1 MPVPPG
7 LSPVANDAQAT
18 GDSGGFVVPSGSN
31 VPDCARRARFGRCPC
46 LAHLESRFG
55 SAPSK
60 PSTTTCVVTGRVVR
74 RLQPTAGP
82 ARMTAA
88 ASAVNRRIL
97 VTRSFH
103 HKDTYLSKLSAL
115 GLSTVDLP
123 VASRSARTTG

>member
-18 GDSGGFVVPSGSN
+18 GDSGGFVVPSGSK
-31 VPDCARRARFGRCPC
+31 VPDCARRARFGKCPC

-74 RLQPTAGP
+74 RLQLRTEP
-82 ARMTAA
+82 AAIAAA
-88 ASAVNRRIL
+88 ASTLSCRFL

-103 HKDTYLSKLSAL
+103 HKDTYLS
-115 GLSTVDLP
+115 
-123 VASRSARTTG
+123 